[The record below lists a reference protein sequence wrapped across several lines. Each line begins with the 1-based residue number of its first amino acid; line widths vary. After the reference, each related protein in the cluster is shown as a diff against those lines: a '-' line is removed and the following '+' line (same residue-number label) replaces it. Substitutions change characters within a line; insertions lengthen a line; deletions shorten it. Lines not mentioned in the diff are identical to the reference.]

1 MKALKIVL
9 PLVAIALLVMLATN
23 AQAQCAMC
31 AAVTESSKAEG
42 STQANGI
49 NNGIMY
55 IFTMPYLII
64 GTIVFFW
71 LRARRKAKVQG
82 PIL

>member
-1 MKALKIVL
+1 MKARKTLITIV
-9 PLVAIALLVMLATN
+9 AVMLLIILATD

-42 STQANGI
+42 STQADGI

-82 PIL
+82 SIL

>member
-1 MKALKIVL
+1 M
-9 PLVAIALLVMLATN
+9 LLVILATD

-31 AAVTESSKAEG
+31 AAVTESSRAEG
-42 STQANGI
+42 STQADGI

-55 IFTMPYLII
+55 IFAMPYLII

-71 LRARRKAKVQG
+71 LRARRKAKISE